1 VLRGYYTNTV
11 DIYSSC
17 HIVVHF
23 SGFHPAMEKKNL
35 GTPPNENDHVLSIY
49 HDAKESSSKKY
60 LHYHMTL
67 LYEVYNVSDSLES
80 KKRGLAMGR
89 KASNNIDA
97 YFFF

>member
-1 VLRGYYTNTV
+1 MPYCGSFLR
-11 DIYSSC
+11 ISSC
-17 HIVVHF
+17 H
-23 SGFHPAMEKKNL
+23 GKKE
-35 GTPPNENDHVLSIY
+35 TRYPPNENDHVLSIY

-89 KASNNIDA
+89 KAKLNIDA